1 VRIPVR
7 ARLAVAALLAVA
19 GSLAFTS
26 APASACPGSPCDR
39 VNDVCALVKHPHCV
53 M

>member
-1 VRIPVR
+1 MRHTRI
-7 ARLAVAALLAVA
+7 RLAVAALVGVA
-19 GSLAFTS
+19 GSVLLTS
-26 APASACPGSPCDR
+26 SPASACPGWPCDR